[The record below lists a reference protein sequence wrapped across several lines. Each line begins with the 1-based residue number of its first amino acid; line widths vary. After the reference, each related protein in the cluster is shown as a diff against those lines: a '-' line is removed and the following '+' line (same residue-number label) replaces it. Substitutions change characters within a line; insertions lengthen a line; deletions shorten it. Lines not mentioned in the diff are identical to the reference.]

1 MVFRSVWK
9 DDMDSNMFVDSYRYF
24 LILNMGFR
32 EDDIYLVKVIFLC
45 CFIYIKLYIRIL
57 LWIEALIFLLHFK
70 YIISLLNTLLGRTI
84 FIVRIRYKPF
94 SGRIYIVILYA

>member
-24 LILNMGFR
+24 LILNIGFR
-32 EDDIYLVKVIFLC
+32 EDDIYLVKAIFLC
-45 CFIYIKLYIRIL
+45 CFIYIRLYIRI
-57 LWIEALIFLLHFK
+57 LIFLLHFK

-84 FIVRIRYKPF
+84 FIIRIRYKPF